1 LISKERREFVS
12 VVGVLVDS
20 KFEILRELFIELL
33 PVFVIFGD
41 FLNELKTLLDHV
53 SLDDLKNLVFLKR
66 LSGDVQRK
74 IFRVDN
80 SFDETE
86 IVRDDVFAIVHD
98 EDSLDIEFDV

>member
-1 LISKERREFVS
+1 MISKERREFVS
-12 VVGVLVDS
+12 IVGVLVDS